1 MPPGKSPVGK
11 NKNQAQQKQNS
22 PPAAR
27 ARTRSATAQG
37 QSVAAA
43 GAAEAPATATH
54 ASGFGA
60 DATAQLV
67 QELMQAMA
75 PRLERLEQG
84 FATQRQDF
92 ATQMQSL
99 QKEIRTWRLQMRA
112 ITVQQQQVTMQM
124 QPDKAE
130 QQAQFHSE
138 QMQAMEQ
145 KFASQMQQM
154 MQAMEQGFATQ
165 MQQMQEMEQ
174 RLQKEI
180 AESRT
185 DMADMAQ
192 SLRTEMKAML
202 QNEMQDSLAPFM
214 QWRDHID
221 TQLTAY
227 DSTLA
232 DFTTSHE
239 AVQQEVRAL
248 ADRLESMA
256 PSKHYPGKLATARLQ
271 RHALTLC
278 NEEPSKHYP
287 GKLATAR
294 LQRHALTLRANSR
307 VKKKRYTTSHTAVQ
321 KDVRALAAR
330 LDSLAP
336 NVQDVMTQLETTG
349 DTAKDIRAE
358 PAEHERVRAAHWDV
372 EQKHKALERAHAER
386 CARLQA
392 EVQKVRDLE
401 QQQED
406 ADGHGLLQFE
416 AEHLRNSE
424 KLLSSKE
431 LAFANPPR
439 ISPGSYTTPP
449 AFLGGREEQLTRP
462 SAPWTHSSRTRDF
475 AYEQEKM
482 RGNDRRPPPGSTY
495 WLSHV
500 VVAARRSSS
509 TL

>member
-1 MPPGKSPVGK
+1 
-11 NKNQAQQKQNS
+11 
-22 PPAAR
+22 
-27 ARTRSATAQG
+27 
-37 QSVAAA
+37 
-43 GAAEAPATATH
+43 
-54 ASGFGA
+54 
-60 DATAQLV
+60 
-67 QELMQAMA
+67 
-75 PRLERLEQG
+75 
-84 FATQRQDF
+84 
-92 ATQMQSL
+92 
-99 QKEIRTWRLQMRA
+99 
-112 ITVQQQQVTMQM
+112 
-124 QPDKAE
+124 
-130 QQAQFHSE
+130 
-138 QMQAMEQ
+138 
-145 KFASQMQQM
+145 
-154 MQAMEQGFATQ
+154 
-165 MQQMQEMEQ
+165 
-174 RLQKEI
+174 
-180 AESRT
+180 
-185 DMADMAQ
+185 MADMAQ

-227 DSTLA
+227 DITLA
-232 DFTTSHE
+232 DFTTSHD

-330 LDSLAP
+330 LGSLAP

-349 DTAKDIRAE
+349 DTATDIRVE
-358 PAEHERVRAAHWDV
+358 PTEHERRLKERDSLAPNVQAVMKQSEAAHWDV

-401 QQQED
+401 QQQEE
-406 ADGHGLLQFE
+406 ADGRGLLQFE
-416 AEHLRNSE
+416 AEQLRNKE
-424 KLLSSKE
+424 ELLSSKE

-439 ISPGSYTTPP
+439 ISP
-449 AFLGGREEQLTRP
+449 
-462 SAPWTHSSRTRDF
+462 APWTHSSRTRDF

-482 RGNDRRPPPGSTY
+482 QGNDRRPPPGNTYWLSLYFDYEQEKMRGNDRRPTPGSTY
-495 WLSHV
+495 WLSLYV

-509 TL
+509 TS

>member
-43 GAAEAPATATH
+43 GAAGAPATAIKT
-54 ASGFGA
+54 ASGFGTE
-60 DATAQLV
+60 ATEPPAPAV
-67 QELMQAMA
+67 QELMQAM
-75 PRLERLEQG
+75 EQK
-84 FATQRQDF
+84 FAS
-92 ATQMQSL
+92 QMQ
-99 QKEIRTWRLQMRA
+99 QMMQAMEQRLTMQMRA
-112 ITVQQQQVTMQM
+112 ITVQKQQVTMQM

-145 KFASQMQQM
+145 RQAVRMQKRQADMRAQMQDM
-154 MQAMEQGFATQ
+154 
-165 MQQMQEMEQ
+165 
-174 RLQKEI
+174 RLQPQ
-180 AESRT
+180 AEWRKQKQWQET
-185 DMADMAQ
+185 IQPELQTVQDTPAQLVQCEAQ
-192 SLRTEMKAML
+192 S
-202 QNEMQDSLAPFM
+202 NE
-214 QWRDHID
+214 
-221 TQLTAY
+221 T
-227 DSTLA
+227 
-232 DFTTSHE
+232 
-239 AVQQEVRAL
+239 
-248 ADRLESMA
+248 

-330 LDSLAP
+330 LGSLAP

-349 DTAKDIRAE
+349 DTATDIRVE
-358 PAEHERVRAAHWDV
+358 PTEHERRLKERDSLAPNVQAVMKQSEAAHWDV

-401 QQQED
+401 QQQEE
-406 ADGHGLLQFE
+406 ADGRGLLQFE
-416 AEHLRNSE
+416 AEQLRNKE
-424 KLLSSKE
+424 ELLSSKE

-439 ISPGSYTTPP
+439 ISP
-449 AFLGGREEQLTRP
+449 
-462 SAPWTHSSRTRDF
+462 APWTHSSRTRDF

-482 RGNDRRPPPGSTY
+482 QGNDRRPPPGNTYWLSLYFDYEQEKMRGNDRRPTPGSTY
-495 WLSHV
+495 WLSLYV

-509 TL
+509 TS

>member
-1 MPPGKSPVGK
+1 MPPGKSPVGQI
-11 NKNQAQQKQNS
+11 KNQAQQKQNR

-43 GAAEAPATATH
+43 GAAGAPATAIKT
-54 ASGFGA
+54 ASGFGTE
-60 DATAQLV
+60 ATEPPAPAV
-67 QELMQAMA
+67 QEL
-75 PRLERLEQG
+75 
-84 FATQRQDF
+84 
-92 ATQMQSL
+92 
-99 QKEIRTWRLQMRA
+99 
-112 ITVQQQQVTMQM
+112 
-124 QPDKAE
+124 
-130 QQAQFHSE
+130 
-138 QMQAMEQ
+138 MQAMEQ

-174 RLQKEI
+174 RLQ
-180 AESRT
+180 AERRT
-185 DMADMAQ
+185 LRLTMQLRAITVQKQQVTMQMQPDKAEQQAQFHSEQMQAMEQSQAVRMQERQADMRAQMQDMRLQPQAEWRKQKQWQETIQPELQTVQDTPAQLVQCEAQ
-192 SLRTEMKAML
+192 S
-202 QNEMQDSLAPFM
+202 
-214 QWRDHID
+214 
-221 TQLTAY
+221 
-227 DSTLA
+227 
-232 DFTTSHE
+232 
-239 AVQQEVRAL
+239 
-248 ADRLESMA
+248 
-256 PSKHYPGKLATARLQ
+256 
-271 RHALTLC
+271 

-330 LDSLAP
+330 LGSLAP

-349 DTAKDIRAE
+349 DTATDIRVE
-358 PAEHERVRAAHWDV
+358 PTEHERRLKERDSLAPNVQAVMKQSEAAHWDV

-401 QQQED
+401 QQQEE
-406 ADGHGLLQFE
+406 ADGRGLLQFE
-416 AEHLRNSE
+416 AEQLRNKE
-424 KLLSSKE
+424 ELLSSKE

-439 ISPGSYTTPP
+439 ISP
-449 AFLGGREEQLTRP
+449 
-462 SAPWTHSSRTRDF
+462 APWTHSSRTRDF

-482 RGNDRRPPPGSTY
+482 QGNDRRPPPGNTYWLSLYFDYEQEKMRGNDRRPTPGSTY
-495 WLSHV
+495 WLSLYV

-509 TL
+509 TS

>member
-11 NKNQAQQKQNS
+11 NKNQAQQKHNS

-43 GAAEAPATATH
+43 GAAEAPAPAIH
-54 ASGFGA
+54 IASGFGA
-60 DATAQLV
+60 DATAQSV
-67 QELMQAMA
+67 QELMQAMEQ
-75 PRLERLEQG
+75 RL
-84 FATQRQDF
+84 AS
-92 ATQMQSL
+92 QMQ
-99 QKEIRTWRLQMRA
+99 QMAQQTQEMEQRLTMQMRA
-112 ITVQQQQVTMQM
+112 ITVQKQQVTMQM

-145 KFASQMQQM
+145 RQAVRMQERQADMRAQMQDM
-154 MQAMEQGFATQ
+154 
-165 MQQMQEMEQ
+165 
-174 RLQKEI
+174 RLQPRAKWRKQWQETI
-180 AESRT
+180 QPELQTVQDTPAQLVQCE
-185 DMADMAQ
+185 AQ
-192 SLRTEMKAML
+192 S
-202 QNEMQDSLAPFM
+202 
-214 QWRDHID
+214 
-221 TQLTAY
+221 
-227 DSTLA
+227 
-232 DFTTSHE
+232 
-239 AVQQEVRAL
+239 
-248 ADRLESMA
+248 
-256 PSKHYPGKLATARLQ
+256 
-271 RHALTLC
+271 

-330 LDSLAP
+330 LGSLAP

-349 DTAKDIRAE
+349 DTATDIRVE
-358 PAEHERVRAAHWDV
+358 PTEHERRLKERDSLAPNVQAVMKQSEAAHWDV

-401 QQQED
+401 QQQEE
-406 ADGHGLLQFE
+406 ADGRGLLQFE
-416 AEHLRNSE
+416 AEQLRNKE
-424 KLLSSKE
+424 ELLSSKE

-439 ISPGSYTTPP
+439 ISP
-449 AFLGGREEQLTRP
+449 
-462 SAPWTHSSRTRDF
+462 APWTHSSRTRDF

-482 RGNDRRPPPGSTY
+482 QGNDRRPPPGNTYWLSLYFDYEQEKMRGNDRRPTPGSTY
-495 WLSHV
+495 WLSLYV

-509 TL
+509 AL

>member
-11 NKNQAQQKQNS
+11 HKNQAQQKHNS
-22 PPAAR
+22 PSAAR

-43 GAAEAPATATH
+43 GAAGAPATAIQT

-60 DATAQLV
+60 EATEQYEQKIKELLLAMEQRLTAQMQNL
-67 QELMQAMA
+67 QEAMQQSHEAILQRMQAM
-75 PRLERLEQG
+75 
-84 FATQRQDF
+84 
-92 ATQMQSL
+92 
-99 QKEIRTWRLQMRA
+99 
-112 ITVQQQQVTMQM
+112 TMQM
-124 QPDKAE
+124 QPDKTEQQALLDERMDGRQEQLQENKAE

-145 KFASQMQQM
+145 RQAVRMQERQADMRAQMQDM
-154 MQAMEQGFATQ
+154 
-165 MQQMQEMEQ
+165 
-174 RLQKEI
+174 RLQPRAKWRKQWQETI
-180 AESRT
+180 QPELQTVQDTPAQLVQCE
-185 DMADMAQ
+185 AQ
-192 SLRTEMKAML
+192 S
-202 QNEMQDSLAPFM
+202 
-214 QWRDHID
+214 
-221 TQLTAY
+221 
-227 DSTLA
+227 
-232 DFTTSHE
+232 
-239 AVQQEVRAL
+239 
-248 ADRLESMA
+248 
-256 PSKHYPGKLATARLQ
+256 
-271 RHALTLC
+271 

-330 LDSLAP
+330 LGSLAP

-349 DTAKDIRAE
+349 DTATDIRVE
-358 PAEHERVRAAHWDV
+358 PTEHERRLKERDSLAPNVQAVMKQSEAAHWDV
-372 EQKHKALERAHAER
+372 EQKHKALERAHPER

-401 QQQED
+401 QQQEE
-406 ADGHGLLQFE
+406 ADGRGLLQFE
-416 AEHLRNSE
+416 AEQLRNKE
-424 KLLSSKE
+424 ELLSSKE

-439 ISPGSYTTPP
+439 ISP
-449 AFLGGREEQLTRP
+449 
-462 SAPWTHSSRTRDF
+462 APWTHSSRTRDF

-482 RGNDRRPPPGSTY
+482 QGNDRRPPPGNTYWLSLYFDYEQEKMRGNDRRPTPGSTY
-495 WLSHV
+495 WLSLYV